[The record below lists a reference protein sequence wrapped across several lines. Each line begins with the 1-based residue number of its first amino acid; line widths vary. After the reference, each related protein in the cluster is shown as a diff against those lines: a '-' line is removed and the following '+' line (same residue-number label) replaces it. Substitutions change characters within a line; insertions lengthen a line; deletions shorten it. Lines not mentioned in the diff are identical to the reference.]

1 MDVRLSH
8 HNWKLAACVESLKS
22 IPMETVTEASGSRRS
37 ENEREGRRGRVS
49 DKGTVCSVEEDGAK
63 GERRKRWR
71 WRRRRRRAAAEWN
84 RQASTPLVFSTS
96 QSKATVCEKSILQS
110 HYTHL

>member
-1 MDVRLSH
+1 M
-8 HNWKLAACVESLKS
+8 
-22 IPMETVTEASGSRRS
+22 
-37 ENEREGRRGRVS
+37 S

-63 GERRKRWR
+63 GERRNR
-71 WRRRRRRAAAEWN
+71 RRRRRRAAAEWN